1 MVTTFIYKKNTLVVS
16 KIGLIFLTAAAIT
29 VIPVFLT
36 GEAAEG
42 SVEKIVQSEQLIEQH
57 EEAAKLALFTI
68 LGVGI
73 ISIVAL
79 IMSIRTQMQN
89 RYLAVSVILCAFIAF
104 GFVAKAA
111 HLGGKIRHT
120 EIASSGGSGSN
131 ATAGEDDE

>member
-1 MVTTFIYKKNTLVVS
+1 MLATTFIYKKNTLTVS
-16 KIGLIFLTAAAIT
+16 KIGLIFLTIAAIT
-29 VIPVFLT
+29 VIPVFLS
-36 GEAAEG
+36 GEASEE

-73 ISIVAL
+73 ISLTAL

-89 RYLAVSVILCAFIAF
+89 RSLVVSVVLFSFISF
-104 GFVAKAA
+104 GFVARAA

-120 EIASSGGSGSN
+120 ELATSNSFNSS
-131 ATAGEDDE
+131 AVADEDD